1 MPRSADK
8 APDTRLDAV
17 QIAYPFSVQHAG
29 SVQVSR
35 LISLLLSAVVN
46 AGGLLPVS
54 HAVLCSLDM
63 SDRHNTEIRAVSV
76 DKGPSP
82 ILGAAERCVRDDVML
97 QQSAALNCQK
107 LTQASANKRHRA
119 QNHHTASSDQMML
132 YFFAHLKVPNPTE
145 TPAAF
150 HPVER
155 TFK

>member
-76 DKGPSP
+76 DSDWDWVETPF
-82 ILGAAERCVRDDVML
+82 
-97 QQSAALNCQK
+97 
-107 LTQASANKRHRA
+107 
-119 QNHHTASSDQMML
+119 TASGTRISIAQGTV
-132 YFFAHLKVPNPTE
+132 AHSGRSGKMCK
-145 TPAAF
+145 
-150 HPVER
+150 R
-155 TFK
+155 